1 MFASKDNRLVYT
13 YDAEQLWIEPW
24 GQNAIR
30 VRATKMHTMPQEDW
44 ALLQQPNIT
53 AKIDIASNDE
63 SATLTNGLVKA
74 TITKRGKI
82 TISNTSGKVLLEEYA
97 RTAATSSIPNAAL

>member
-63 SATLTNGLVKA
+63 HCQHPNKA
-74 TITKRGKI
+74 
-82 TISNTSGKVLLEEYA
+82 VQHQLLSYD
-97 RTAATSSIPNAAL
+97 RP